1 MQEQSNLES
10 ILAIDP
16 GWHLG
21 WVKVFFD
28 SNTKMVTLQG
38 AGTIIGM
45 EKVLD
50 WIQEA
55 EADVFVVED
64 YKIRPPMRDPR
75 NNRRYEHK
83 WDSGDTM
90 RLIGAIQ
97 LRARALNAE
106 YVLQQPAV
114 KPAGYGYVGK
124 EYKKNR
130 HDDLVHQDDATAHLA
145 FYLVKNRKCLPDV
158 LRRR

>member
-1 MQEQSNLES
+1 LDSNHQRET

-21 WVKVFFD
+21 WVKIIFD
-28 SNTKMVTLQG
+28 PTEKRVTLQG
-38 AGTIIGM
+38 AGTVIGM
-45 EKVLD
+45 ENILD
-50 WIQEA
+50 WIQTA
-55 EADVFVVED
+55 EADTFVVED
-64 YKIRPPMRDPR
+64 YKIRPAMKDPR
-75 NNRRYEHK
+75 NNRRYDHK

-90 RLIGAIQ
+90 RILGMLQ
-97 LRARALNAE
+97 ARAHVLGAE
-106 YVLQQPAV
+106 FVLQQPAC
-114 KPAGYGYVGK
+114 KPAGYGYMGK
-124 EYKKNR
+124 EYRSGR